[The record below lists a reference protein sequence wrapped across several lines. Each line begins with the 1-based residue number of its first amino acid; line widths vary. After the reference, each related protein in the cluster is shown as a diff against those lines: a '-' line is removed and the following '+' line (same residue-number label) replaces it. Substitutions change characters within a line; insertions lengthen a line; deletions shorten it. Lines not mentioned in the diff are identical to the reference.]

1 MVDEKQQKTE
11 EEFRAANEVVYKHS
25 LELVRLSQEL
35 EKANR
40 AQESLLHFISHEVKG
55 YLTKGQSAFAGIVEG
70 DYGVAP
76 PPILELAH
84 GALAEMRKGSSTVMD
99 ILEASN
105 LKRGSVNFVMAP
117 FDLKKT
123 VQDTVDELKPHAVER
138 GLLLSLEFS
147 MEEFVMNGD
156 ENKIRSHVLRNFI
169 DNSIRYTKTGF
180 IRVTLA
186 KAGENLVFTVADSG
200 VGLTD
205 DDKKRLFTEGGRGA
219 ESVSVNVESTGY
231 GLYIAKQIVD
241 AHHGT
246 ISATSEG
253 RNKGSVFTIILP
265 AVQQPANPESGR
277 SSHDDLSAPR

>member
-147 MEEFVMNGD
+147 MEEFVLAWFEAFSLSMASCVVGGGNGCFLF
-156 ENKIRSHVLRNFI
+156 KSM
-169 DNSIRYTKTGF
+169 SSGCS
-180 IRVTLA
+180 VTTP
-186 KAGENLVFTVADSG
+186 K
-200 VGLTD
+200 
-205 DDKKRLFTEGGRGA
+205 LF
-219 ESVSVNVESTGY
+219 
-231 GLYIAKQIVD
+231 
-241 AHHGT
+241 
-246 ISATSEG
+246 
-253 RNKGSVFTIILP
+253 
-265 AVQQPANPESGR
+265 
-277 SSHDDLSAPR
+277 